1 MRGSKVVGRIGGPD
15 RTMNKLKEQIRVLH
29 EAVSQE
35 LDLKKNI
42 LEETAEQAAQIL
54 TRDGGNI
61 RLELTE
67 GEAAILKSAFE
78 AVRQAAARGKYET
91 SLVIGEG
98 RALPPQEL
106 AKAQKV
112 ADKMVGLGYM
122 TVVLTPVNEN
132 GMVTL
137 KLNISWER
145 D

>member
-1 MRGSKVVGRIGGPD
+1 MQMEELTAHGA
-15 RTMNKLKEQIRVLH
+15 KLLTK
-29 EAVSQE
+29 
-35 LDLKKNI
+35 
-42 LEETAEQAAQIL
+42 QAIKDEIERKRA
-54 TRDGGNI
+54 
-61 RLELTE
+61 LELTE
-67 GEAAILKSAFE
+67 GEAAILNSAFE
-78 AVRQAAARGKYET
+78 AVRQAAAEGKYET

-106 AKAQKV
+106 AKTQKV